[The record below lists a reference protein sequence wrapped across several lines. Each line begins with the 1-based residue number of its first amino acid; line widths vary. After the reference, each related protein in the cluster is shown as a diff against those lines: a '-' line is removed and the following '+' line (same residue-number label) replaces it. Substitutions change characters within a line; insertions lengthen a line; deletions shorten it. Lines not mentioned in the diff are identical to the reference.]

1 MKKETRQRLIDT
13 ATIEKLG
20 GNQYRVQLSN
30 SKKYDVSVDGSTI
43 VSEKDWNKLDKAGL
57 GDGTFYYPDEVWGCH
72 DDEYQEV
79 AEYVAMEFELNY
91 SGFDVDEYIKENKE

>member
-13 ATIEKLG
+13 ANVEKLG

-30 SKKYDVSVDGSTI
+30 GKEYDVSVDGSTI
-43 VSEKDWNKLDKAGL
+43 VSEKDWNKLDEAGL
-57 GDGTFYYPDEVWGCH
+57 ADETFYYPDEVWGCH
-72 DDEYQEV
+72 EDECQEV

-91 SGFDVDEYIKENKE
+91 SGFNVDEYIKDNKE